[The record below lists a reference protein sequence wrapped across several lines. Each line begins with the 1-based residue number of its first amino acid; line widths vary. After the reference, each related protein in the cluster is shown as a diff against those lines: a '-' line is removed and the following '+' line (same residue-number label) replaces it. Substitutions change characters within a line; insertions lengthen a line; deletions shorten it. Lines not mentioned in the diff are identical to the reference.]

1 MVEHDKIEEE
11 EKGHE
16 LEDMEGQGKEKTSRG
31 DVLESLVNEI
41 NKNAG
46 GIKYLDT
53 GFIIDDNFDSDYKV
67 DGKENRSIGMDEI
80 SLPFET
86 KQTQQFIEDAVDH
99 SEVSRK
105 LDRLILL
112 LCTNEES
119 LKHSELCEGE

>member
-1 MVEHDKIEEE
+1 MRLVEFVTEDGEVWVDESYADRC
-11 EKGHE
+11 KGYTHTF
-16 LEDMEGQGKEKTSRG
+16 TSVEMRA
-31 DVLESLVNEI
+31 LVD
-41 NKNAG
+41 G
-46 GIKYLDT
+46 
-53 GFIIDDNFDSDYKV
+53 NFDSDYKV